1 MQAPAEELTEEVA
14 PNVLAAK
21 KPEVNEK
28 LILKV
33 ADMFGSEPVTIQ
45 DIRMLLQISDNRS
58 DVIQKAVN
66 MAREQSYINNLIGWL
81 RNCIEEKWYETES
94 FATFKG
100 RTIEES
106 QITLDLYQE
115 YLDERRQF
123 V

>member
-45 DIRMLLQISDNRS
+45 DIRMLLLISDNRT

-81 RNCIEEKWYETES
+81 RKCIEEKWYETES

-115 YLDERRQF
+115 YLVERRQF